1 VKFGKEK
8 ENNVKN
14 KKNLSLKFGNE
25 KKSWEIENLGKLLS
39 FYF

>member
-25 KKSWEIENLGKLLS
+25 KKRWEIENLGKLLS

>member
-14 KKNLSLKFGNE
+14 KNNLSLKFGNE
-25 KKSWEIENLGKLLS
+25 KKKVGN
-39 FYF
+39 

>member
-14 KKNLSLKFGNE
+14 KIFLRKKNNLSLKFGNE
-25 KKSWEIENLGKLLS
+25 KKVGN
-39 FYF
+39 